1 MILNSLCAGSFF
13 FLGFILWVKSLQENR
28 IANRWLA
35 VSLLG
40 IGIMQMDDALIFSKA
55 YRQFPHYFLLTDL
68 VLFIVPPSLFLA
80 VRHFVN
86 PDKRFYWKE
95 ALHFIPLALVFLILI
110 PELSASPEALAESIE
125 ADLKNRMPGE
135 WAFLIFLPILIQ
147 FGVYLTLSYRKLR
160 RHLKNLEMIT
170 ATPQASSLKWLQW
183 SLLVLAGMLVVWT
196 FEVRYYFYEFN
207 AWTTMVYL
215 SGAYVLGYYA
225 LRQGE
230 VFPYA
235 PPDLEAISAIFN
247 PAPGSGK
254 QIPEANAQLKA
265 GLLEL
270 IEEKKIFLDPELS
283 LPKLARQL
291 GCSTHE
297 LSFLINHS
305 FGKNFY
311 QFINRYRVQESQR
324 LLLDPQFSHL
334 NILAIGFESGFNSKT
349 TFNTAFK
356 NQTGMSPAEFRGKE
370 K

>member
-13 FLGFILWVKSLQENR
+13 FLGFILWVKSLRENR

-125 ADLKNRMPGE
+125 ADLKNRVPGE
-135 WAFLIFLPILIQ
+135 WAFLAFLPVFIQ
-147 FGVYLTLSYRKLR
+147 FGVYLILSYRKLR

-170 ATPQASSLKWLQW
+170 ATPQESSLKWLQW

-207 AWTTMVYL
+207 VWTSLWYW

-230 VFPYA
+230 VFPFA
-235 PPDLEAISAIFN
+235 QTDLEAISEIFN
-247 PAPGSGK
+247 PAPGPVK
-254 QIPEANAQLKA
+254 PVPEANAQLKA

-270 IEEKKIFLDPELS
+270 IEEKKIYLDPELS

-297 LSFLINHS
+297 LSFLINHG

-311 QFINRYRVQESQR
+311 QLINRYRVQESQR